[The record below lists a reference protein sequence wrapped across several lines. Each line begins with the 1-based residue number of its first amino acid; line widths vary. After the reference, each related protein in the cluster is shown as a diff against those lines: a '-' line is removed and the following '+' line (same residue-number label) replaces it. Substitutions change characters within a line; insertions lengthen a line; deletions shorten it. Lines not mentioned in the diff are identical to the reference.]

1 MTGAEER
8 GSIAG
13 GGEGVAPAGVP
24 KPRLPSLLRG
34 LRPEGAHGARDGERG
49 GWGLCEER
57 IADLCERKTP
67 PAWKS

>member
-1 MTGAEER
+1 M
-8 GSIAG
+8 
-13 GGEGVAPAGVP
+13 APAGVP